1 MDRDMSLESKYL
13 EGPVS
18 KTVLK
23 NIIPAM
29 LSTLMML
36 IYNLADTFFIG
47 LTHNDYMVAA
57 VSLATPVFLIFM
69 AIGTLFG
76 VGGASLISRSLGT
89 GNNDYASK
97 TSSFCTWTSIV
108 VGLVMMI
115 CLWVFMDPLLKILGA
130 SSKTLDYTKT
140 YLSIVT
146 FAGIFS
152 ILSGTLSN
160 IIRAGGNPTD
170 AMWGTLIGNIAN
182 VVLDPLMI
190 FGFHMGIAGAAAA
203 TVIGNVLAAVI
214 CLFIVHKKNFILSIK
229 LRDFSAGNHI
239 CSGVL
244 SIGVPA
250 ALTSLL
256 TSFAQ
261 IFANSL
267 IAVYGDMAVAAYGIA
282 AKIRMRFSVMANG
295 MGHGLQPVFG
305 YCYGAG
311 KKKRFRDTLRFSTL
325 FALALFSFFAA
336 LCMIFTKPIVN
347 VFLTDQS
354 ALDYGVK
361 FTRLILVSAFF
372 MGVFCIMMSMLQ
384 AIGAVKSSLFAA
396 LSREGIIYIPLVFIL
411 KAAFGLNGIVA
422 AQPLAELISLVIVVF
437 FVRYALHTMPSNE
450 ERRYPYENQEELE
463 T

>member
-1 MDRDMSLESKYL
+1 MDNSVSLESKYL

-29 LSTLMML
+29 LLTLMML

-76 VGGASLISRSLGT
+76 VGGASVISRSPGV
-89 GNNDYASK
+89 GNKDYASR
-97 TSSFCTWTSIV
+97 TASFCTWTSTG
-108 VGLVMMI
+108 VGIVMMI
-115 CLWVFMDPLLKILGA
+115 CLWSFMDPLLEVLGA
-130 SSKTLDYTKT
+130 SAETMDYTRT

-152 ILSGTLSN
+152 VLSGTLSN

-182 VVLDPLMI
+182 VVLDPVMI
-190 FGFHMGIAGAAAA
+190 FGFHMGIAGAAVA
-203 TVIGNVLAAVI
+203 TVIGNGLAAVI
-214 CLFIVHKKNFILSIK
+214 CLFMIHKKNFILSIRLK
-229 LRDFSAGNHI
+229 DFSAGNHI

-244 SIGVPA
+244 AIGVPA

-267 IAVYGDMAVAAYGIA
+267 IAAYGDMAVAAYGIA
-282 AKIRMRFSVMANG
+282 AKIRMCFSVMANG

-305 YCYGAG
+305 YCYGA
-311 KKKRFRDTLRFSTL
+311 KEKERFKDTLRFSIL
-325 FALALFSFFAA
+325 FALIFFSFFAV
-336 LCMIFTKPIVN
+336 LCMIFASPIVN

-361 FTRLILVSAFF
+361 FIRLILISGFF
-372 MGVFCIMMSMLQ
+372 MGVFCILMSMLQ
-384 AIGAVKSSLFAA
+384 TIGAVRSSLFAA
-396 LSREGIIYIPLVFIL
+396 LSREGIVYVPMVFIL
-411 KAAFGLNGIVA
+411 KAIYGLTGIVT
-422 AQPLAELISLVIVVF
+422 AQPFAELISMVIVMF
-437 FVRYALHTMPSNE
+437 SVRHALHIMSSKDSSPES
-450 ERRYPYENQEELE
+450 R
-463 T
+463 